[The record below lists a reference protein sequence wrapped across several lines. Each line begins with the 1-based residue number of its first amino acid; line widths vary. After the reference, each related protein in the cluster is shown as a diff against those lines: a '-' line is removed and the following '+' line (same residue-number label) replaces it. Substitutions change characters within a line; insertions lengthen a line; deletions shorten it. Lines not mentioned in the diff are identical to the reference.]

1 MKSNFAACPRIS
13 GPSSP
18 SWSEAGFRSADATLV
33 IPGQEA
39 LPGSEAASRFLG
51 GMIPEINFFEVE
63 QVWVV
68 GAL

>member
-1 MKSNFAACPRIS
+1 M
-13 GPSSP
+13 
-18 SWSEAGFRSADATLV
+18 SENIWAEFSELVGRRVQVCGCYRV